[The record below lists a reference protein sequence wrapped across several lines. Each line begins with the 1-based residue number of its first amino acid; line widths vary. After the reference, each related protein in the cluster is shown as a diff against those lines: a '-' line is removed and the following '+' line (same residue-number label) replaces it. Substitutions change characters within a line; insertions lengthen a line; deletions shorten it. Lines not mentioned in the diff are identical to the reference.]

1 METQD
6 TRRLHP
12 KAQEAIRMR
21 VVKALRGGMS
31 QSQAARVFGVAR
43 SAVNR
48 WMQAFRR
55 GGMRALKAK
64 RRGRPKRWRLAPHQA
79 ALTVRSIKDKCP
91 DQLSMPYALW
101 TRSAV
106 GEYMQRKFG
115 VTVSV
120 WTVGRY
126 LKRWGFTPQK
136 PLNRAYEQNPEA
148 VEKWLSEEYPAIREQ
163 AKTEGAEIHWGD
175 EMGVRSDHQAGRS
188 FGKKGKTPVIPTT
201 GKRFRCNMIST
212 ITNRGKLAFMVFE
225 GRFNAEVCIG
235 FFRRLIRHSTHKVF
249 LIIDRHPVHRS
260 RAVARWLEKHEGQIR
275 MFFLP
280 GYSPEL
286 NPDELL
292 NNDVKTNAVGR
303 KRARN
308 LPELKYN
315 IRSFLWS
322 TQKNPQKVRRYFHK
336 PAVRY
341 ALD

>member
-21 VVKALRGGMS
+21 VVKAVRGGMS
-31 QSQAARVFGVAR
+31 QSEAARVFGVAR

-64 RRGRPKRWRLAPHQA
+64 RRGRPSGTSLAPHQA

-106 GEYMQRKFG
+106 GEFMQRKFG

-163 AKTEGAEIHWGD
+163 AREEGAEIHWGD
-175 EMGVRSDHQAGRS
+175 EMGVRSDHHAGRS

-235 FFRRLIRHSTHKVF
+235 FFRRLIRHSPHKVF
-249 LIIDRHPVHRS
+249 LILDRHPVHRS
-260 RAVARWLEKHEGQIR
+260 AALARWLEKHEERIR

-308 LPELKYN
+308 LPELKYS
-315 IRSFLWS
+315 IRSFL
-322 TQKNPQKVRRYFHK
+322 
-336 PAVRY
+336 
-341 ALD
+341 

>member
-1 METQD
+1 MKRKDARQ
-6 TRRLHP
+6 LAP
-12 KAQEAIRMR
+12 QAQEAIRMR
-21 VVKALRGGMS
+21 AVAAVRGGMS
-31 QSQAARVFGVAR
+31 QTNAARIFEVTR
-43 SAVNR
+43 RAVSG
-48 WMQAFRR
+48 WMKRYRA
-55 GGMRALKAK
+55 GGIKALKARK
-64 RRGRPKRWRLAPHQA
+64 RGRPTSFRLAPYQA

-91 DQLSMPYALW
+91 DQLSMPFALW

-106 GEYMQRKFG
+106 GEFMQRKFG
-115 VTVSV
+115 VKVSV
-120 WTVGRY
+120 WTVSHY

-148 VEKWLSEEYPAIREQ
+148 VENWLTEEYPAIREQ
-163 AKTEGAEIHWGD
+163 AQAEGAEIHWGD
-175 EMGVRSDHQAGRS
+175 EMGVRSDHHAGRS
-188 FGKKGKTPVIPTT
+188 YGKMGQTPVIPTT
-201 GKRFRCNMIST
+201 GQRFRCNMMST

-235 FFRRLIRHSTHKVF
+235 FFRRLVRHSPRKVF
-249 LIIDRHPVHRS
+249 LIMDRHPVHRS
-260 RAVARWLEKHEGQIR
+260 GDVARWLEKHEEQMR

-292 NNDVKTNAVGR
+292 NNDVKANAVGR

-308 LPELKYN
+308 AADLKYN

-322 TQKNPQKVRRYFHK
+322 TQKHPEKVRRYFHA
-336 PAVRY
+336 PQARY